1 MQIEAG
7 SSAQHRLLLEVGEAP
22 VQKWVLG
29 SAFFFFS
36 PVIHQEPF
44 LLGVFFLRV
53 YILSVSRETWKQ
65 LTFGK
70 SITRDWG

>member
-1 MQIEAG
+1 M
-7 SSAQHRLLLEVGEAP
+7 
-22 VQKWVLG
+22 VLDF
-29 SAFFFFS
+29 AFCFIFYFCFYLS
-36 PVIHQEPF
+36 PVILQEPF
-44 LLGVFFLRV
+44 LLDFFFLRV